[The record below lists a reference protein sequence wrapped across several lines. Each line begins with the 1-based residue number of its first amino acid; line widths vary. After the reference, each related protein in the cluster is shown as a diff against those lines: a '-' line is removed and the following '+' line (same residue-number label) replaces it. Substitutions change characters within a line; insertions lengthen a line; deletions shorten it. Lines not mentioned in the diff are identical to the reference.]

1 MNLTPEEQDFIKRIQ
16 SRSTSTPQITQEHG
30 LDLTFGN
37 PTLQGIGNTIKSVLP
52 SRLPYYGVTNQ
63 QSDSALDTAI
73 KYNQLQT
80 GTPEFKREEA
90 QIRANMELQ
99 SQLDADEA
107 KKKRA
112 REDYKAALDARGNG
126 QQSMQPMPQAG
137 PTLPTAMPSR
147 GGEVPQY
154 IPFTTPGKYD
164 PTLGTFGP
172 DEIDYKENKE
182 YIKPEDREAKQKE
195 VDMIIESANQTLS
208 AIGEAKKRKQ
218 YFGPYGNIPSIY
230 APESML
236 GLNQSAYGDRK
247 MWENNVNQ
255 ILKKK
260 VVDLITQMKS
270 ASKTGAT
277 GFGNLS
283 DAEGRLLQEAS
294 TAFSKDLPGDQ
305 AVKYLEDM
313 ERLTRKVLG
322 NTQTNS
328 NYDSDKEA
336 RYQAWKASQN
346 ATA

>member
-1 MNLTPEEQDFIKRIQ
+1 MYDPNDELMQRLAGRNRQGLFSRVKENVLNPSGDNVYKAAMILAGQKPQD
-16 SRSTSTPQITQEHG
+16 TQE
-30 LDLTFGN
+30 
-37 PTLQGIGNTIKSVLP
+37 
-52 SRLPYYGVTNQ
+52 
-63 QSDSALDTAI
+63 DSALETAI
-73 KYNQLQT
+73 KLNQLQT
-80 GTPEFKREEA
+80 GTPEFKMKEA
-90 QIRANMELQ
+90 QTRADIEMQ
-99 SQLDADEA
+99 KGLDLERLKKEQARADYE
-107 KKKRA
+107 
-112 REDYKAALDARGNG
+112 KALASRGAGPANI
-126 QQSMQPMPQAG
+126 QQMPQATRGG
-137 PTLPTAMPSR
+137 PTLPTAMPKT

-154 IPFTTPGKYD
+154 LPFVQPGEYD
-164 PTLGTFGP
+164 ATLGAFGP
-172 DEIDYKENKE
+172 DKVDYKENKE

-195 VDMIIESANQTLS
+195 VDMIRESANQTLA
-208 AIGEAKKRKQ
+208 AIGEAKKRPQ
-218 YFGPYGNIPSIY
+218 YFGPYGDLPSRY
-230 APESML
+230 APETML
-236 GLNQSAYGDRK
+236 GLNEKAYGDRK